1 MDPSSIVCRMMAF
14 AVVAA
19 ISMGA
24 GTLATADEPAAD
36 ERVWDGYLFRDREG
50 RIQIG
55 WAVIAMGVMAQP
67 AHLVGEPLSAKLGP
81 LVSEG
86 IPGPYVFWN
95 YALGKG
101 SIDELPKVLVRL
113 RGRVRELDTGIHRND
128 LVMESPELVHV
139 EWHSSA
145 WLRSWAKLWTPTGG
159 APYLFN
165 VPSDKE
171 AAQAEVEKILPIL
184 IEMRAHP
191 GPTEADRTLVAAIAP
206 EARVVEYQRLRT
218 QWAAQRWLIRASEQ
232 HGIASPELAA
242 MGGLPPTSEEIQAW
256 FLGTDS
262 PAAFLA
268 RVSLAWS
275 GELAQLSL
283 YYYESNG
290 PRTWYETTDL
300 ARVRDWPV
308 AEFVRRQ
315 ELTRRTLA
323 R

>member
-1 MDPSSIVCRMMAF
+1 MNPSSIVCRMMAF

-19 ISMGA
+19 MSIDA
-24 GTLATADEPAAD
+24 APTAAADEPAAD

-50 RIQIG
+50 RIQVG

-67 AHLVGEPLSAKLGP
+67 AHLVGEPLAAKLGP
-81 LVSEG
+81 LVSDR

-95 YALGKG
+95 YSLGKG

-113 RGRVRELDTGIHRND
+113 RGRVRELDSGIHHND

-139 EWHSSA
+139 EWHSAA

-159 APYLFN
+159 APYLFD
-165 VPSDKE
+165 VPTDRE
-171 AAQAEVEKILPIL
+171 AAQAEVDKVLPIL

-191 GPTEADRTLVAAIAP
+191 GPNEAERALVAAIAP

-218 QWAAQRWLIRASEQ
+218 QWAAQRWLIRASEM
-232 HGIASPELAA
+232 HGFASRELAA
-242 MGGLPPTSEEIQAW
+242 MGGLPPTAEEIQAW
-256 FLGTDS
+256 FLDTDC
-262 PAAFLA
+262 PTAFLA
-268 RVSLAWS
+268 RVSARWS
-275 GELAQLSL
+275 GELGQLSL
-283 YYYESNG
+283 YYYESKG
-290 PRTWYETTDL
+290 PHTWYETTDL

-315 ELTRRTLA
+315 ELTRRTL
-323 R
+323 RR